1 MIRYPSIL
9 LIFLILFVGI
19 TVYEIKSVV
28 IEKEKIIKSLENKI
42 NQKNQT
48 LKLLQAELAYLSR
61 PQRIEKIA
69 TKLLNMKPILPID
82 IWNIKDLTNIR
93 NLAFKNE
100 FIKSN

>member
-9 LIFLILFVGI
+9 LIFLILFIGI
-19 TVYEIKSVV
+19 SVYEIKSIV

-42 NQKNQT
+42 HQKKQT

-69 TKLLNMKPILPID
+69 TKFLNMKPILPID
-82 IWNIKDLTNIR
+82 IWNIKDLTHIR
-93 NLAFKNE
+93 NLTFK
-100 FIKSN
+100 K

>member
-28 IEKEKIIKSLENKI
+28 VEKEKVIKSLQNKI
-42 NQKNQT
+42 NEKNQT

-69 TKLLNMKPILPID
+69 TNLLNMKPILPID
-82 IWNIKDLTNIR
+82 IWNIRDLTHIKH
-93 NLAFKNE
+93 LGFKKWIN
-100 FIKSN
+100 